1 MSNLEFKPVGENQ
14 YEVMQDGQPMIICT
28 RPGQSPEHALAES
41 QQPEEPDYRDQRI
54 REYPALN
61 DQMDQVAKIALALR
75 AAGMLPPVE
84 QSVHDWLDHVAA
96 VKAEFPKPEG
106 Q

>member
-14 YEVMQDGQPMIICT
+14 YEVTQDGQPMIICT
-28 RPGQSPEHALAES
+28 RPGQRPEDAMAEA
-41 QQPEEPDYRDQRI
+41 QQPQAPDYRDERL

-75 AAGMLPPVE
+75 AAGMLPPVDE
-84 QSVHDWLDHVAA
+84 SVHEWLDRIAA
-96 VKAEFPKPEG
+96 VKAAYPKGDE
-106 Q
+106 